1 MYQQQRSSLAPFPRF
16 FPALP
21 RRRRQRAASYT
32 EQAVHTTGHGTVH
45 VAVQV
50 ALRFA
55 GRAPSVAQLREEF
68 GMSRATAYRWRR
80 AFLDALGQP

>member
-1 MYQQQRSSLAPFPRF
+1 MYQQQRSSLAPFPRL
-16 FPALP
+16 FPVLP
-21 RRRRQRAASYT
+21 RRRRQRAACYT
-32 EQAVHTTGHGTVH
+32 EQAVHTTGH